1 MKFSKVISLFN
12 IQYKNADMEQNDAIS
27 LPSKRI
33 TVIDALR
40 GFALFGVIITHMLQR
55 FGIFSG
61 VRPGEPNF
69 PILDEAVQWF
79 FQNVIMGRFI
89 NIFAFLFG
97 LSFFIQMDRASKK
110 GIDFRGRF
118 LWRLVLLFVIGMI
131 GTCFTYLDILPI
143 YALFGVV
150 LVFLFPLKNW
160 MLMIIVALL
169 LLGTPRIFIVGV
181 DKISNKPTTE
191 VIQSIPQQPDR
202 GRSRP
207 AASANENREKPT
219 FFQTAKQNVTR
230 GTMSKFNYQFGV
242 SGRGYVT
249 LALFIVGLVVGRIRF
264 FEEVHIKR
272 KRNVV
277 LFLVFLISTLLIDF
291 TIGLLSKEPVNLFM
305 LMRQGDNIPPVA
317 LIVTALN
324 DINLVLLSG
333 ALAMGFV
340 SLYQIKDV
348 KKYLD
353 TITPYGRMG
362 LTNYEMQGIIGAFL
376 FSAWGFGAI
385 FGTLGATELF
395 ILGVIIYILQAIF
408 SKYWMKNFLY
418 GPLEWIWRSGT
429 YLKWQPFKR
438 NEK

>member
-1 MKFSKVISLFN
+1 ME
-12 IQYKNADMEQNDAIS
+12 KNSTIS

-69 PILDEAVQWF
+69 PILDGAVQWL
-79 FQNVIMGRFI
+79 FQNIIMGRFI

-97 LSFFIQMDRASKK
+97 MSFFIQMDRASKK

-118 LWRLVLLFVIGMI
+118 LWRLLLLFVIGMI
-131 GTCFTYLDILPI
+131 GTCFTYLDILPV

-150 LVFLFPLKNW
+150 LVLLFPLKNW

-181 DKISNKPTTE
+181 DKISNEQTTM
-191 VIQSIPQQPDR
+191 VDQANVQQNR
-202 GRSRP
+202 ERSRP
-207 AASANENREKPT
+207 IPPANEEREKPS
-219 FFQTAKQNVTR
+219 FFKTAKENVTS
-230 GTMSKFNYQFGV
+230 GTMRKLNYQFGI

-249 LALFIVGLVVGRIRF
+249 MALFILGLIVGRIRF
-264 FEEVHIKR
+264 FEEVHTKR

-277 LFLVFLISTLLIDF
+277 LFLSFLISTLFINF
-291 TIGLLSKEPVNLFM
+291 IIELLSKEPVNLFM
-305 LMRQGDNIPPVA
+305 LMRQGANIPPVA
-317 LIVTALN
+317 LLTASLN
-324 DINLVLLSG
+324 DISLVLLSG
-333 ALAMGFV
+333 TLAMGFIT
-340 SLYQIKDV
+340 LYQIKGV
-348 KKYLD
+348 RKYLD

-362 LTNYEMQGIIGAFL
+362 LTNYEMQGIIGAIL
-376 FSAWGFGAI
+376 FSAWGFGAF
-385 FGTLGATELF
+385 FGTWGATELF
-395 ILGVIIYILQAIF
+395 VLGVVIYVLQAIF
-408 SKYWMKNFLY
+408 SKYWMKRFLY
-418 GPLEWIWRSGT
+418 GPLEWLWRSGT

-438 NEK
+438 KEEKL

>member
-1 MKFSKVISLFN
+1 
-12 IQYKNADMEQNDAIS
+12 
-27 LPSKRI
+27 
-33 TVIDALR
+33 
-40 GFALFGVIITHMLQR
+40 
-55 FGIFSG
+55 
-61 VRPGEPNF
+61 
-69 PILDEAVQWF
+69 
-79 FQNVIMGRFI
+79 
-89 NIFAFLFG
+89 
-97 LSFFIQMDRASKK
+97 
-110 GIDFRGRF
+110 
-118 LWRLVLLFVIGMI
+118 
-131 GTCFTYLDILPI
+131 
-143 YALFGVV
+143 
-150 LVFLFPLKNW
+150 
-160 MLMIIVALL
+160 
-169 LLGTPRIFIVGV
+169 
-181 DKISNKPTTE
+181 
-191 VIQSIPQQPDR
+191 
-202 GRSRP
+202 
-207 AASANENREKPT
+207 
-219 FFQTAKQNVTR
+219 
-230 GTMSKFNYQFGV
+230 MSKFNYQFGV